1 MESFIKKRKKCA
13 KLLKEMKNEYLSKL
27 NIKNVT
33 DNIKFWATVE
43 PFFSGISKTVNY
55 II

>member
-1 MESFIKKRKKCA
+1 MESFIKKSKKCV
-13 KLLKEMKNEYLSKL
+13 KILKEMKNEYLSEL

-55 II
+55 TI